1 LKIVQIIKENVYIG
15 TKTMVIA
22 PQVSFPA
29 KTGVVQIILP
39 RVRWQTFQALMQD
52 LSEDSGCQIFY
63 GQETQDLVLAHS
75 DVDSGLDRLVLRPIE
90 WKTYR
95 ALMQDV
101 GDARS
106 WRVAYAEGVLEVR
119 MPLQQHEQPKV
130 MLANFVEAIAD
141 ELEIEILELG
151 SLLLEREDLAR
162 AIEPDTCFY
171 ITNESAVRGKIIDLQ
186 TDPPPDLAI
195 ESDYTSSSL
204 NKYSIYASLGVP
216 ELWRY
221 SNGQLEVSVLQEGE
235 YHLSEASILFPFL
248 PIIEIPGFIERS
260 QEVGQRS
267 ALRLFRDRIRVFLK
281 KK

>member
-1 LKIVQIIKENVYIG
+1 LKINVYVGDKAMI
-15 TKTMVIA
+15 TA
-22 PQVSFPA
+22 PQITFTSR
-29 KTGVVQIILP
+29 TGAVQIILP
-39 RVRWQTFQALMQD
+39 RVRWQTFQALMQG
-52 LSEDSGCQIFY
+52 LSEDSGYQISY
-63 GQETQDLVLAHS
+63 NQDTQDLVLAHS
-75 DVDSGLDRLVLRPIE
+75 GEGNLSDRLLLSPIE
-90 WKTYR
+90 WQTFR

-101 GDARS
+101 GDDRS
-106 WRVAYAEGVLEVR
+106 WRVTYAEGVLEVR

-151 SLLLEREDLAR
+151 SLLLERGDLSR
-162 AIEPDTCFY
+162 AVEPDTCFY
-171 ITNESAVRGKIIDLQ
+171 ITNESVVRGKIINLQ
-186 TDPPPDLAI
+186 IDPPPDLAI

-248 PIIEIPGFIERS
+248 PIAEIPEFIERS
-260 QEVGQRS
+260 QAIGQRLG
-267 ALRLFRDRIRVFLK
+267 LRLFRERIRVLLK
-281 KK
+281 KEIKSD